1 MARQTQATL
10 TARVALASRALG
22 LPLQFHAGPDGFVP
36 GALRLVR
43 ADGLWTLFQM
53 VNNAGAGDRLIT
65 GDAGDVVAFVD
76 GMVAAAN
83 VVAVAE
89 RFATRDRLR
98 ADAACGRPVSLSALA
113 RVV

>member
-10 TARVALASRALG
+10 TARVALASRALA

-43 ADGLWTLFQM
+43 ADGAWSLFQIS
-53 VNNAGAGDRLIT
+53 NNAGAGERLVT
-65 GDAGDVVAFVD
+65 GDAGDVVAFID
-76 GMVAAAN
+76 GMVAAAG
-83 VVAVAE
+83 VVAVAQ
-89 RFATRDRLR
+89 RWASLQTMRN
-98 ADAACGRPVSLSALA
+98 DAACGRPVSLSALA